1 MQEFCKEVCVDNIK
15 DAMRA
20 VDLGANRIEYCS
32 KLSEEG
38 LTPNIEDV
46 KYLLKNINIPL
57 RIMIRPHS
65 KSFNYSET
73 DISIMLRDI
82 STFKKIDIDGIV
94 IGCLNKDD
102 EIDLKKINLLIEKAR
117 PLKVIFHKAIDITS
131 DPLKSLKNLI
141 KYSNINGV
149 LTSGGFKKA
158 EDGVKLLK
166 KMLDIC
172 PINFELI
179 IAGKITS
186 ENINKINQKLSA
198 KFYHGKKSLECYN

>member
-1 MQEFCKEVCVDNIK
+1 MYKRQDNVK

-38 LTPNIEDV
+38 LTPDIEDV

-65 KSFNYSET
+65 KSFNYSEQ
-73 DISIMLRDI
+73 DISTILRDI

-94 IGCLNKDD
+94 IGCLNNDD
-102 EIDLKKINLLIEKAR
+102 EVDLKKVNLLTEKAR

-131 DPLKSLKNLI
+131 NPLKSLKNLI
-141 KYSNINGV
+141 KNSNVDGV

-179 IAGKITS
+179 IAGKITL

-198 KFYHGKKSLECYN
+198 KFYHGKKIVGVL

>member
-1 MQEFCKEVCVDNIK
+1 MQHFCKEVCADNVK

-32 KLSEEG
+32 NLSEEG
-38 LTPNIEDV
+38 LTPDIEDV

-65 KSFNYSET
+65 KSFNYSEQ
-73 DISIMLRDI
+73 DISTILRDI
-82 STFKKIDIDGIV
+82 STFKKIGIDGIV
-94 IGCLNKDD
+94 IGCLNNDD
-102 EIDLKKINLLIEKAR
+102 EIDLKKINLLTEKAR
-117 PLKVIFHKAIDITS
+117 PLKVIFHKAIDMTS

-141 KYSNINGV
+141 KNSNVDGV

-179 IAGKITS
+179 IAGKITL

-198 KFYHGKKSLECYN
+198 KFYHGKKIVGVL

>member
-32 KLSEEG
+32 KLNEEG
-38 LTPNIEDV
+38 LTPNVEDV
-46 KYLLKNINIPL
+46 KYLLKNINIPI

-73 DISIMLRDI
+73 DISVMLRDI

-102 EIDLKKINLLIEKAR
+102 EIDLKKINLFIEKAR

-186 ENINKINQKLSA
+186 ENVNKINQKLSA
-198 KFYHGKKSLECYN
+198 KFYHGKKIVGVL

>member
-38 LTPNIEDV
+38 LTPDIEDV

-65 KSFNYSET
+65 KSFNYSEK
-73 DISIMLRDI
+73 DISIMLKDI
-82 STFKKIDIDGIV
+82 STFKKIDIDGV
-94 IGCLNKDD
+94 LIGCLNKDD
-102 EIDLKKINLLIEKAR
+102 EIDLEKINLLVEKAK

-141 KYSNINGV
+141 KNSNIDGV

-186 ENINKINQKLSA
+186 KNINKINQKLSA
-198 KFYHGKKSLECYN
+198 KFYHGKKLVGVV

>member
-32 KLSEEG
+32 KLNEEG
-38 LTPNIEDV
+38 LTPEIEDV

-102 EIDLKKINLLIEKAR
+102 EIDLKKINLFIEKAR

-198 KFYHGKKSLECYN
+198 KFYHGKKIVGVL

>member
-1 MQEFCKEVCVDNIK
+1 
-15 DAMRA
+15 MRA

-32 KLSEEG
+32 KLNEEG
-38 LTPNIEDV
+38 LTPNVEDV
-46 KYLLKNINIPL
+46 KYLLKNINIPI

-73 DISIMLRDI
+73 DISVMLRDI

-102 EIDLKKINLLIEKAR
+102 EIDLKKINMFIEKAR

-198 KFYHGKKSLECYN
+198 KFYHGKKIVGVL

>member
-1 MQEFCKEVCVDNIK
+1 MQEFCREVCVDNIK

-38 LTPNIEDV
+38 LTPDIEDV

-65 KSFNYSET
+65 KSFNYSEK
-73 DISIMLRDI
+73 DISIMLKDI
-82 STFKKIDIDGIV
+82 STFKKIDIDGV
-94 IGCLNKDD
+94 LIGCLNKDD
-102 EIDLKKINLLIEKAR
+102 EIDLEKINLLVEKAK

-141 KYSNINGV
+141 KNSNIDGV

-158 EDGVKLLK
+158 EDGVKPLK

-186 ENINKINQKLSA
+186 KNINKINQKLSA
-198 KFYHGKKSLECYN
+198 KFYHGKKIVGVL

>member
-38 LTPNIEDV
+38 LTPDIEDV

-65 KSFNYSET
+65 KSFNYSEK
-73 DISIMLRDI
+73 DISIMLKDI
-82 STFKKIDIDGIV
+82 STFKKIDIDGV
-94 IGCLNKDD
+94 LIGCLNKDD
-102 EIDLKKINLLIEKAR
+102 EIDLKKINLLVEKAK

-131 DPLKSLKNLI
+131 DPLESLKNLI
-141 KYSNINGV
+141 KNSNIDGV

-198 KFYHGKKSLECYN
+198 KFYHGKKIVGVL

>member
-1 MQEFCKEVCVDNIK
+1 MQDFCKEVCVDNVK

-38 LTPNIEDV
+38 LTPEIEDV
-46 KYLLKNINIPL
+46 KYLLKNIKIPL

-65 KSFNYSET
+65 KSFKYSEQ

-82 STFKKIDIDGIV
+82 SNFKKIDVDGIV
-94 IGCLNKDD
+94 IGCLKEDD
-102 EIDLKKINLLIEKAR
+102 EIDLKKINLLTDKAR
-117 PLKVIFHKAIDITS
+117 PLKVIFHKAIDMTS

-141 KYSNINGV
+141 KNSNVDGV

-179 IAGKITS
+179 IAGKITP

-198 KFYHGKKSLECYN
+198 KFYHGKKIVGVL

>member
-1 MQEFCKEVCVDNIK
+1 MQEFCREVCVDNIK

-32 KLSEEG
+32 KLNEEG
-38 LTPNIEDV
+38 LTPNVEDV
-46 KYLLKNINIPL
+46 KYLVKNINIPI

-73 DISIMLRDI
+73 DISVMLSDI

-102 EIDLKKINLLIEKAR
+102 EIDLKKINLFVEKAK

-131 DPLKSLKNLI
+131 DPLESLKNLI
-141 KYSNINGV
+141 KNSNIDGV
-149 LTSGGFKKA
+149 LTSGGFNKA

-198 KFYHGKKSLECYN
+198 KFYHGKKIVGVL

>member
-73 DISIMLRDI
+73 DISTMLRDI

-158 EDGVKLLK
+158 EDGIKLLK

-172 PINFELI
+172 PLNFELI

-198 KFYHGKKSLECYN
+198 KFYHGKKIVGVL

>member
-1 MQEFCKEVCVDNIK
+1 MQEFCREVCVDNIK
-15 DAMRA
+15 DAVRA

-38 LTPNIEDV
+38 LTPNIKDV

-198 KFYHGKKSLECYN
+198 KFYHGKKIVGVL

>member
-1 MQEFCKEVCVDNIK
+1 MKEFCKEVCVDNIE

-38 LTPNIEDV
+38 LTPDIEDV

-73 DISIMLRDI
+73 DISTMLRDI

-198 KFYHGKKSLECYN
+198 KFYHGKKIVGVL

>member
-1 MQEFCKEVCVDNIK
+1 MQDFCKEVCVDNVK

-38 LTPNIEDV
+38 LTPDIEDV

-65 KSFNYSET
+65 KSFNYSEK

-94 IGCLNKDD
+94 IGCLKEDD
-102 EIDLKKINLLIEKAR
+102 EIDLKKINLLTEKAR
-117 PLKVIFHKAIDITS
+117 PLKVIFHKAIDMTS

-141 KYSNINGV
+141 KNSNVDGV

-158 EDGVKLLK
+158 ENGVKLLK

-179 IAGKITS
+179 IAGKITP

-198 KFYHGKKSLECYN
+198 KFYHGKKIVGVL

>member
-38 LTPNIEDV
+38 LTPDIEDV

-65 KSFNYSET
+65 KSFNYSEK
-73 DISIMLRDI
+73 DISIMLKDI
-82 STFKKIDIDGIV
+82 STFKKIDIDGV
-94 IGCLNKDD
+94 LIGCLNKDD
-102 EIDLKKINLLIEKAR
+102 EIDLEKINLLVEKAK

-131 DPLKSLKNLI
+131 NPLKSLKNLI
-141 KYSNINGV
+141 KNSNVDGV

-198 KFYHGKKSLECYN
+198 KFYHGKKIVGVL

>member
-186 ENINKINQKLSA
+186 ENINKLNQKLSA
-198 KFYHGKKSLECYN
+198 KFYHGKKIVGVL

>member
-32 KLSEEG
+32 KLNEEG
-38 LTPNIEDV
+38 LTPNVEDV
-46 KYLLKNINIPL
+46 KYLLKNINIPI
-57 RIMIRPHS
+57 RVMIRPHS

-73 DISIMLRDI
+73 DISVMLSDI

-102 EIDLKKINLLIEKAR
+102 EIDLKKINLFIEKAR
-117 PLKVIFHKAIDITS
+117 PLKVIFHKAIDMTS

-141 KYSNINGV
+141 KNSNVDGV

-198 KFYHGKKSLECYN
+198 KFYHGKKIVGVL

>member
-1 MQEFCKEVCVDNIK
+1 MQEFCREVCVDNIK

-32 KLSEEG
+32 KLNEEG
-38 LTPNIEDV
+38 LTPNVEDV
-46 KYLLKNINIPL
+46 KYLLKNINIPI

-73 DISIMLRDI
+73 DISVMLSDI

-186 ENINKINQKLSA
+186 ENIDKINQKLSA
-198 KFYHGKKSLECYN
+198 KFYHGKKIVGVL

>member
-1 MQEFCKEVCVDNIK
+1 MQNFCKEVCVDNVK

-38 LTPNIEDV
+38 LTPDIEDV

-73 DISIMLRDI
+73 DISTMLRDI

-198 KFYHGKKSLECYN
+198 KFYHGKKIVGVL

>member
-1 MQEFCKEVCVDNIK
+1 MQDFCKEVCVDNVK

-38 LTPNIEDV
+38 LTPDIEDV

-65 KSFNYSET
+65 KSFNYSEQ
-73 DISIMLRDI
+73 DISTILRDI

-94 IGCLNKDD
+94 IGCLNNDD
-102 EIDLKKINLLIEKAR
+102 EIDLKKVNLLTEKAR

-131 DPLKSLKNLI
+131 NPLKSLKNLI
-141 KYSNINGV
+141 KNSNVDGV

-198 KFYHGKKSLECYN
+198 KFYHGKKIVGVL

>member
-38 LTPNIEDV
+38 LTPDIEDV

-65 KSFNYSET
+65 KSFNYSEK
-73 DISIMLRDI
+73 DISIMLKDI
-82 STFKKIDIDGIV
+82 STFKKIDIDGV
-94 IGCLNKDD
+94 LIGCLNKDD
-102 EIDLKKINLLIEKAR
+102 EIDLKKINLFVEKAK

-141 KYSNINGV
+141 KNSNIDGV

-158 EDGVKLLK
+158 EDGDKLLK

-198 KFYHGKKSLECYN
+198 KFYHGKKIVGVL

>member
-15 DAMRA
+15 DALRA

-198 KFYHGKKSLECYN
+198 KFYHGKKIVGVL

>member
-1 MQEFCKEVCVDNIK
+1 MQEFCREVCVDNIK

-32 KLSEEG
+32 KLNEEG
-38 LTPNIEDV
+38 LTPNVEDV
-46 KYLLKNINIPL
+46 KYLLKNINIPI

-73 DISIMLRDI
+73 DISVMLSDI

-158 EDGVKLLK
+158 EDGIKLLK

-198 KFYHGKKSLECYN
+198 KFYHGKKIVGVL

>member
-1 MQEFCKEVCVDNIK
+1 MCVDNIK

-198 KFYHGKKSLECYN
+198 KFYHGKKIVGVL

>member
-1 MQEFCKEVCVDNIK
+1 MQEFCKEVCVDNVR
-15 DAMRA
+15 DALRA

-38 LTPNIEDV
+38 LTPNIKDV

-198 KFYHGKKSLECYN
+198 KFYHGKKIVGVL

>member
-1 MQEFCKEVCVDNIK
+1 M
-15 DAMRA
+15 
-20 VDLGANRIEYCS
+20 
-32 KLSEEG
+32 
-38 LTPNIEDV
+38 
-46 KYLLKNINIPL
+46 
-57 RIMIRPHS
+57 
-65 KSFNYSET
+65 
-73 DISIMLRDI
+73 
-82 STFKKIDIDGIV
+82 
-94 IGCLNKDD
+94 
-102 EIDLKKINLLIEKAR
+102 

-158 EDGVKLLK
+158 EDGIKLLK

-198 KFYHGKKSLECYN
+198 KFYHGKKIVGVL

>member
-38 LTPNIEDV
+38 LTPNIKDV

-73 DISIMLRDI
+73 DISVMLSDI

-158 EDGVKLLK
+158 EDGIKLLK

-198 KFYHGKKSLECYN
+198 KFYHGKKIVGVL

>member
-1 MQEFCKEVCVDNIK
+1 MQDFCKEVCVDNVK

-38 LTPNIEDV
+38 LTPDIEDV

-65 KSFNYSET
+65 KSFNYSEQ
-73 DISIMLRDI
+73 DISTILRDI

-94 IGCLNKDD
+94 IGCLNNDD
-102 EIDLKKINLLIEKAR
+102 EIDLKKVNLLTEKAR

-131 DPLKSLKNLI
+131 NPLKSLKNLI
-141 KYSNINGV
+141 KNSNVDGV

-186 ENINKINQKLSA
+186 KNINKINQKLSA
-198 KFYHGKKSLECYN
+198 KFYHGKKIVGVL

>member
-1 MQEFCKEVCVDNIK
+1 MLEFCREVCVDNIK

-32 KLSEEG
+32 KLNEEG
-38 LTPNIEDV
+38 LTPNVEDV
-46 KYLLKNINIPL
+46 KYLLKNINIPI

-73 DISIMLRDI
+73 DISVMLSDI

-102 EIDLKKINLLIEKAR
+102 EIDLKKINLFIEKAR

-186 ENINKINQKLSA
+186 ENVNKLNQKLSA
-198 KFYHGKKSLECYN
+198 KFYHGKKIVGVL

>member
-38 LTPNIEDV
+38 LTPDIEDV

-65 KSFNYSET
+65 KSFNYSEK
-73 DISIMLRDI
+73 DISKMLKDI
-82 STFKKIDIDGIV
+82 STFKKIDIDGV
-94 IGCLNKDD
+94 LIGCLNKDD
-102 EIDLKKINLLIEKAR
+102 EIDLEKVNLLVEKAK

-141 KYSNINGV
+141 KNSNIDGV

-198 KFYHGKKSLECYN
+198 KFYHGKKIVGVL

>member
-32 KLSEEG
+32 KLNEEG
-38 LTPNIEDV
+38 LTPDIEDV

-73 DISIMLRDI
+73 DISTMLRDI

-102 EIDLKKINLLIEKAR
+102 EIDLKKINLFIEKAR

-186 ENINKINQKLSA
+186 ENVNKINQKLSA
-198 KFYHGKKSLECYN
+198 KFYHGKKIVGVL

>member
-1 MQEFCKEVCVDNIK
+1 MQDFCKEVCVDNVK

-38 LTPNIEDV
+38 LTPDIEDV

-65 KSFNYSET
+65 KSFNYSEQ
-73 DISIMLRDI
+73 DISTILRDI

-94 IGCLNKDD
+94 IGCLNNDD
-102 EIDLKKINLLIEKAR
+102 EIDLKKVNLLTEKAR
-117 PLKVIFHKAIDITS
+117 PLKVIFHKAIDMTS

-141 KYSNINGV
+141 KNSNVDGV
-149 LTSGGFKKA
+149 LTSGGFNKA

-198 KFYHGKKSLECYN
+198 KFYHGKKIVGVL

>member
-1 MQEFCKEVCVDNIK
+1 MQEFCREVCVDNIK

-32 KLSEEG
+32 KLNEEG
-38 LTPNIEDV
+38 LTPNIDDV

-141 KYSNINGV
+141 KYSNIDGV

-158 EDGVKLLK
+158 EDGLKLLK

-186 ENINKINQKLSA
+186 ENVNKINQKLMI
-198 KFYHGKKSLECYN
+198 

>member
-1 MQEFCKEVCVDNIK
+1 MQEFCREVCVDNIK

-32 KLSEEG
+32 KLNEEG
-38 LTPNIEDV
+38 LTPNVEDV
-46 KYLLKNINIPL
+46 KYLLKNINIPI

-73 DISIMLRDI
+73 DISTMLRDI

-102 EIDLKKINLLIEKAR
+102 EIDLKKINLFIEKAR

-179 IAGKITS
+179 IAGKITL

-198 KFYHGKKSLECYN
+198 KFYHGKKIVGVL

>member
-1 MQEFCKEVCVDNIK
+1 MQDFCKEVCVDNVK

-38 LTPNIEDV
+38 LTPDIEDV

-65 KSFNYSET
+65 KSFNYSEQ
-73 DISIMLRDI
+73 DISIILRDI
-82 STFKKIDIDGIV
+82 STFKKIDIDGV
-94 IGCLNKDD
+94 LIGCLNKDD

-166 KMLDIC
+166 NMLDIC

-198 KFYHGKKSLECYN
+198 KFYHGKKIVGVL

>member
-73 DISIMLRDI
+73 DISI
-82 STFKKIDIDGIV
+82 
-94 IGCLNKDD
+94 
-102 EIDLKKINLLIEKAR
+102 
-117 PLKVIFHKAIDITS
+117 
-131 DPLKSLKNLI
+131 
-141 KYSNINGV
+141 
-149 LTSGGFKKA
+149 
-158 EDGVKLLK
+158 
-166 KMLDIC
+166 
-172 PINFELI
+172 I
-179 IAGKITS
+179 IAGSTAI
-186 ENINKINQKLSA
+186 Q
-198 KFYHGKKSLECYN
+198 

>member
-1 MQEFCKEVCVDNIK
+1 MQDFCKEVCVDNVK

-38 LTPNIEDV
+38 LTPDIEDV

-65 KSFNYSET
+65 KSFNYSEQ

-82 STFKKIDIDGIV
+82 SNFKKIDVDGIV
-94 IGCLNKDD
+94 IGCLKEDD
-102 EIDLKKINLLIEKAR
+102 KIDLKKINLLTDKAR
-117 PLKVIFHKAIDITS
+117 PLKVIFHKAIDMTS

-141 KYSNINGV
+141 KNSNVDGV

-179 IAGKITS
+179 IAGKITP

-198 KFYHGKKSLECYN
+198 KFYHGKKIVGVL

>member
-32 KLSEEG
+32 NLNEEG
-38 LTPNIEDV
+38 LTPDIEDV

-73 DISIMLRDI
+73 DISTMLRDI

-198 KFYHGKKSLECYN
+198 KFYHGKKIVGVL

>member
-1 MQEFCKEVCVDNIK
+1 MQEFCREVCVDNIK

-32 KLSEEG
+32 KLNEEG
-38 LTPNIEDV
+38 LTPNVEDV
-46 KYLLKNINIPL
+46 KYLVKNINIPI

-73 DISIMLRDI
+73 DISVMLSDI

-102 EIDLKKINLLIEKAR
+102 EIDLKKINLFIENAR

-149 LTSGGFKKA
+149 LTSGGFNKA

-198 KFYHGKKSLECYN
+198 KFYHGKKIVGVL

>member
-73 DISIMLRDI
+73 DISTMLRDI

-158 EDGVKLLK
+158 EDGIKLLK

-198 KFYHGKKSLECYN
+198 KFYHGKKIVGVL